1 MSDLWAERGDRSP
14 VGGVG
19 GRGESKGLSYRE
31 AEELETRG
39 EPFVSPPRDL
49 DRFYSGKCHSGSK
62 KGKRRVGAEVEEPVT
77 RLFKRLAAL

>member
-1 MSDLWAERGDRSP
+1 MIYGLREETGARWGGWEAGVSQRGSHI
-14 VGGVG
+14 
-19 GRGESKGLSYRE
+19 GRLKSWRQEGNHLC
-31 AEELETRG
+31 L
-39 EPFVSPPRDL
+39 PPRDL